1 MNMNLQSRLNEA
13 KNFLHQNT
21 VFKPRL
27 ALVLG
32 SGLGPVVE
40 RFEVIEQFPYS
51 DIPHFHSTTV
61 AGHEGQLIFARLKN
75 TDVVIMQGRIHA
87 YEGHDHD
94 SVVFPVR
101 LMRTLGA
108 EITILTNAAGGV
120 NKDYKPGQLVL
131 IKDHLNLTGT
141 NPLLGANHE
150 FLGPRFPDQ
159 SEMYPRRLR
168 QVMKEAALKVNQSL
182 SEGVYAGVLGPSYE
196 TPAEIR
202 MLRNMGADLVGMS
215 TVSEA
220 IAAHHAGSELIGL
233 SCVTNMAAGILDVK
247 LNHDDIKTEALK
259 AMKNF
264 GDILEHSIPNL

>member
-1 MNMNLQSRLNEA
+1 MNSNLQTRLLEA
-13 KNFLHQNT
+13 KDFLFKKKNFN
-21 VFKPRL
+21 PRI
-27 ALVLG
+27 AIVLG

-40 RFEVIEQFPYS
+40 RFEIVEQFSYS

-61 AGHEGQLIFARLKN
+61 AGHEGRLIFARLKN
-75 TDVVIMQGRIHA
+75 KDVVIMQGRIHA

-101 LMRTLGA
+101 LLRTLGA
-108 EITILTNAAGGV
+108 QVTILTNAAGGV

-141 NPLLGANHE
+141 NPLLGPNHE

-168 QVMKEAALKVNQSL
+168 QVMKEAALKVGVSL
-182 SEGVYAGVLGPSYE
+182 SEGIYAGVLGPSYE

-215 TVSEA
+215 TVPEA

-247 LNHDDIKTEALK
+247 LNHEDIKTEAHK

-264 GDILEHSIPNL
+264 GDILEHSIPHL